1 MLEKVAL
8 SFLKGMGP
16 VRVHAALAKLADPKD
31 FFHLSLHD
39 LKQLTGFTHLQL
51 ANMDR
56 PNALISAEIELE
68 ACDKKGIVPLFFQ
81 DESYPRRLRQCPDAP
96 IGLYQKGNADVN
108 ARRVIAIVGTRNFT
122 EYGKELVKELISD
135 LKDAK
140 PVVVSGLAMGIDAL
154 AHEACLKNDLPTVG
168 VLGHG
173 LNDVF
178 PTKNWPIA
186 QKMLENQGALV
197 SEYSLFSTPVRENF
211 PVRNRIIAGLCDAVV
226 VVESKER
233 GGSFITAEF
242 GNEYKR
248 DVFAYPG
255 SVKQRHSAGCNAL
268 IRQQKAHLITGSK
281 DFLSMM
287 GWNHSMLSTQK
298 TLFLELNP
306 DEKNVLD
313 LLKRYESLFLDE
325 LSDKCGLPTSQL
337 MGLFLTLQLKG
348 GVLNLGGGKFSAL

>member
-8 SFLKGMGP
+8 SFLKRMGP
-16 VRVHAALAKLADPKD
+16 VRVHAAVSKLAEPQD
-31 FFHLSLHD
+31 FFKLSLRD
-39 LKQLTGFTHLQL
+39 LQQLTGFTHSQL

-56 PNALISAEIELE
+56 PNALISAEKELE
-68 ACDKKGIVPLFFQ
+68 DCDKKGIVPLFFQ
-81 DESYPRRLRQCPDAP
+81 DEAYPRRLRQCPDAP
-96 IGLYQKGNADVN
+96 IVLYQKGHAELN
-108 ARRVIAIVGTRNFT
+108 ARRVIAIVGTRNHT
-122 EYGKELVKELISD
+122 EYGKELVKEFVSD
-135 LKDAK
+135 IKESK
-140 PVVVSGLAMGIDAL
+140 PLVVSGLAMGIDSL

-173 LNDVF
+173 LNEVF

-233 GGSFITAEF
+233 GGSLITAEL
-242 GNEYKR
+242 GNDYNR
-248 DVFAYPG
+248 DVFAFPG

-268 IRQQKAHLITGSK
+268 IRQQKAHLITGAC

-287 GWNHSMLSTQK
+287 GWNNFMPATQK
-298 TLFLELNP
+298 SLFVELNP
-306 DEKNVLD
+306 DERNVLD
-313 LLKRYESLFLDE
+313 LLKHHESLFLDE

-337 MGLFLTLQLKG
+337 MGILLTLQLKG
-348 GVLNLGGGKFSAL
+348 GVLNLGGGKFTAL